1 MHISV
6 TMFVVSAIA
15 ASAVCALP
23 LQDVPRSDPRTSS
36 SDVLASDHDHLAN
49 LDGSG
54 SNVRASSLY
63 PRGQLCPSHCC
74 CDGGHDGQQTRTNGD
89 GQSYELRPHKPPGL
103 TSSET
108 STQQHR
114 PPQGPGLQWQ
124 LDNGRDG
131 QPDGTNRGVQ
141 RHEPRPHTPYPV
153 RVSVDTSLTS
163 SETSSQHHDHHP
175 SHGLG
180 LQWEPGRDNENYPA
194 TPPLHSSP
202 SGSGS
207 TSPAHSESESPPR
220 TSREASTHSG
230 SDARHTDL
238 RVTNESPANSAQSGQ
253 LLVLHAGAL
262 PPANHHDQQPTFSP
276 RARDDS
282 DGHFMILTVEGLGVV

>member
-1 MHISV
+1 MHLS

-23 LQDVPRSDPRTSS
+23 LQDVHRSDPSTSS
-36 SDVLASDHDHLAN
+36 SDVLASDRDRPAN
-49 LDGSG
+49 LDG

-63 PRGQLCPSHCC
+63 PRGQLCPSRCC
-74 CDGGHDGQQTRTNGD
+74 GFSCDRGQGGQQTRTNGD

-131 QPDGTNRGVQ
+131 QPDGTNRGGQ

-180 LQWEPGRDNENYPA
+180 LQWPGEPDNENYPA

-207 TSPAHSESESPPR
+207 RSPAHSESPPR

-238 RVTNESPANSAQSGQ
+238 RVTNESPANSAQSG
-253 LLVLHAGAL
+253 
-262 PPANHHDQQPTFSP
+262 
-276 RARDDS
+276 R
-282 DGHFMILTVEGLGVV
+282 